1 MANWKDFCSFI
12 FEVYP
17 SCKEDLMIKIS
28 QRVKVITKFAVSL
41 KNYKLL
47 MVFCGFKKLINNRNT
62 SPVNHV
68 QSYDKHYHSK

>member
-47 MVFCGFKKLINNRNT
+47 MVFVVLKID
-62 SPVNHV
+62 
-68 QSYDKHYHSK
+68 Q